1 MLSRIGS
8 VCGKPI
14 HYDKCTLSKMK
25 LGFTRILV
33 EMDSFGQFPDTIEL
47 QDENGV
53 VFNQKVVY
61 EWKHAV
67 YSSYKK
73 FAHSK

>member
-25 LGFTRILV
+25 LGVARILV
-33 EMDSFGQFPDTIEL
+33 EMDSLGEFSDTI
-47 QDENGV
+47 
-53 VFNQKVVY
+53 
-61 EWKHAV
+61 
-67 YSSYKK
+67 
-73 FAHSK
+73 